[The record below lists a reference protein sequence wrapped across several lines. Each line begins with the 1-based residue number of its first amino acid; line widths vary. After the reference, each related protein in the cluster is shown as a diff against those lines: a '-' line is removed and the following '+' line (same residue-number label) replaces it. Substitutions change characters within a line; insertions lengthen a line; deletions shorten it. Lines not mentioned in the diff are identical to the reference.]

1 MSHIINMI
9 TVCEGRFKERREK
22 KRRGKEWQDKTI
34 IHTHAHTKKTEVRT
48 FFFIKEIA
56 IQVHE

>member
-9 TVCEGRFKERREK
+9 TVCEGRFKERKEK
-22 KRRGKEWQDKTI
+22 KRQGMTRQDNNT
-34 IHTHAHTKKTEVRT
+34 HTRTQKKLKFAH